1 MIAEMQIRNYSP
13 RTISSYISSLTRL
26 SLHLH
31 LSPDLIGLE
40 QFKLNLA
47 DRINNDHVSS
57 GTINQAIGAWRILQC
72 DILKREWPSFKVK
85 RPKIRKK
92 IPEILSPEQAQ
103 TLLSCISNIKHHAL
117 VSLGY
122 ATGMRRNEILSMRPQ
137 DIDSARNMIIVK
149 FGKGGKQR
157 QIPIKSS
164 LLKILREYY
173 KQYRPT
179 KYLFEGYRSGV
190 SYSATSFGRILQRAR
205 LKAKINKKITPHT
218 LRHSFATHMLEKGL
232 NLKQLQLLL
241 GHSSMKTTAI
251 YLHLADT
258 SSINMPDL
266 LEIDTSIAHERDE
279 K

>member
-26 SLHLH
+26 SLHFH

-40 QFKLNLA
+40 QFKLYLA
-47 DRINNDHVSS
+47 DRINNDHVSN

-72 DILKREWPSFKVK
+72 DILKREWSSFKVK
-85 RPKIRKK
+85 RPRTNKK
-92 IPEILSPEQAQ
+92 IPEILSPEQAK

-122 ATGMRRNEILSMRPQ
+122 ATGMRRNEILSMHPQ
-137 DIDSARNMIIVK
+137 DIDSSRNMIIVK
-149 FGKGGKQR
+149 CGKGGKQR

-164 LLKILREYY
+164 LLRILREYY

-179 KYLFEGYRSGV
+179 KFLFEGYRAGV
-190 SYSATSFGRILQRAR
+190 SYSTTSFGRILQRASI
-205 LKAKINKKITPHT
+205 KAKINKKISPHT
-218 LRHSFATHMLEKGL
+218 LRHSFATHMLERGL

-266 LEIDTSIAHERDE
+266 LEIDTNKANEQDG